1 MNGDMSNKDP
11 VEVRLA
17 TPADAEVIAELIVA
31 QYGASY
37 ADPSYVDPAAL
48 RAKLAGDDVRFA
60 VAVERGRV
68 VGQMAVERC
77 SRHLWEFARALVRPE
92 HRSRGVLAALD
103 ATLLERALRPDRTA
117 RFFFARSVTHHLVS
131 QKHARRVG
139 ARPMGLLLGLW
150 PAAAIESP
158 PDDAPI
164 SALVTG
170 RALAPMRP
178 RRLALAGRVRT
189 HVEAVLAAH
198 EVSLSREVNRLA
210 SPLGLVRQTV
220 SSLGLTHL
228 RLAARRPGSAATL
241 SDEVARAEDAAARL
255 LWVDVPME
263 HPRAAEVVEALELLG
278 LSFGAYFPYG
288 GLDGE
293 DVVRMQ
299 RYLGRPLDPAVIQML
314 DEFRPVRDAV
324 VADAAR
330 AGSTLVRA

>member
-1 MNGDMSNKDP
+1 MNGQRSIEDA

-17 TPADAEVIAELIVA
+17 TPTDAEEIAELIAA
-31 QYGASY
+31 QYGEGY
-37 ADPSYVDPAAL
+37 ADRSYVDPTSL
-48 RAKLAGDDVRFA
+48 RGKLAGGDVRFA

-103 ATLLERALRPDRTA
+103 AALLEQALRPDRTA
-117 RFFFARSVTHHLVS
+117 RFFYARSVTHHLVS
-131 QKHARRVG
+131 QRHARRVG
-139 ARPMGLLLGLW
+139 ARAMGMLLGLW

-158 PDDAPI
+158 PDDGPI

-178 RRLALAGRVRT
+178 RRLALAGRVRERA
-189 HVEAVLAAH
+189 EAVLAAH
-198 EVSLSREVNRLA
+198 EVALSREANRLDT
-210 SPLGLVRQTV
+210 PLGLERQDV
-220 SSLGLTHL
+220 PALGLTHL
-228 RLAARRPGSAATL
+228 RVGARRPSSTATL
-241 SDEVARAEDAAARL
+241 PDEVARAADAGARL
-255 LWVDVPME
+255 LWVDVPTE
-263 HPRAAEVVEALELLG
+263 HPRAAQVVEALEGLG
-278 LSFGAYFPYG
+278 LSFGAYFPFG
-288 GLDGE
+288 GLGAE

-299 RYLGRPLDPAVIQML
+299 RYLGRPFDPAAIQML

-330 AGSTLVRA
+330 AGSTLVRT